1 MGPCKAMEERPLRQR
16 TGFKAGDEKELLAPP
31 HKKRLGHRSLELEF
45 SRNSGSW
52 CKKENVFHPKVG
64 QGLHVMESLR
74 GQHATF
80 MGKGREEQ
88 PRRMG

>member
-1 MGPCKAMEERPLRQR
+1 MGPCKAMEKRPLRQR

-31 HKKRLGHRSLELEF
+31 HKKSLGHRSLELEF

-52 CKKENVFHPKVG
+52 CKKENVFNPKLG

-80 MGKGREEQ
+80 MGKGSEEQ

>member
-1 MGPCKAMEERPLRQR
+1 MGPCKAMEKRPLRQR

-31 HKKRLGHRSLELEF
+31 HKKSLGHRSLELEF

-52 CKKENVFHPKVG
+52 CKKENVFNPKVG

-80 MGKGREEQ
+80 MSKGSEEQ

>member
-1 MGPCKAMEERPLRQR
+1 MEKRPLRQR

-31 HKKRLGHRSLELEF
+31 HKKSLGHRSLELEF

-52 CKKENVFHPKVG
+52 CKKENVFDPKVG

-80 MGKGREEQ
+80 VGKGREEQ